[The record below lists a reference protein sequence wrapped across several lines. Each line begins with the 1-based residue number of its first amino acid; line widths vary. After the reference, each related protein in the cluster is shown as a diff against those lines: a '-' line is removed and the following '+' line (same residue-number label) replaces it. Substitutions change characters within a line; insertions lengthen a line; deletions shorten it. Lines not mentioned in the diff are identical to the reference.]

1 MVELE
6 DGSSAVLGIT
16 TSSTGHAGIRRK
28 LLSPYGCPGGWVAQ
42 DPLTRDAMSTLASV
56 ICRGEVI
63 WRVGPSDDLVPDA
76 GLTGAYAEATH
87 VVDLRDGSEAA
98 RASWSGS
105 ARRQLGRAERASVTV
120 RAGATTDDWE
130 AYRRLYRRTLERWD
144 TPLVTHDDSL
154 FELIP
159 RIAGDETLLVL
170 AEIDGEACSGAVLF
184 LHGRH
189 AAYWHGASDIRSAPG
204 SANALQWRVLEMLE
218 SRGVDTYDLL
228 GSGPLAGVIRFKESI
243 GGVSHRVRAVDRS
256 HSLVAAA
263 RAGRGL
269 LKRRPPSLRG

>member
-1 MVELE
+1 MSAPPTISFPTQ
-6 DGSSAVLGIT
+6 GSRALI
-16 TSSTGHAGIRRK
+16 
-28 LLSPYGCPGGWVAQ
+28 
-42 DPLTRDAMSTLASV
+42 D
-56 ICRGEVI
+56 E
-63 WRVGPSDDLVPDA
+63 
-76 GLTGAYAEATH
+76 ETH
-87 VVDLRDGSEAA
+87 VVDLRDGSEVA

-105 ARRQLGRAERASVTV
+105 ARRQLRRAERASIAV

-144 TPLVTHDDSL
+144 TPLVTHEDRL

-170 AEIDGEACSGAVLF
+170 AEMDGEACAGAVLF

-204 SANALQWRVLEMLE
+204 SANALQWTLLEMLE
-218 SRGVDTYDLL
+218 RRGVDTYDLL

-243 GGVSHRVRAVDRS
+243 GGVSHRVRAVEGS

-263 RAGRGL
+263 RAGRQL
-269 LKRRPPSLRG
+269 LKRRPPSLRE